1 MRVLVFD
8 TETTGLPKSKIIS
21 PDTLDQW
28 PHIVQFSY
36 IIYDTELMCMAEVF
50 DYVAK
55 MKQNVI
61 IPAESTAIHGITNV
75 ISEKVGIP
83 IEEILNEFFYY
94 IQTVDTIVGH
104 NVSFDVDMIKIE
116 LLRMIYSGKLSH
128 GKSMVCKQNLHY
140 ITNFKN
146 IRCTM
151 KESVNL
157 CKIPAIDR
165 FGKSYL
171 KYPKL
176 IELYKKLFDTEPN
189 NLHNALNDI
198 LVTLRCFIKI
208 NFKKDILNEKD
219 EKYSHLY
226 SRVFN

>member
-36 IIYDTELMCMAEVF
+36 IIYDTELMCMVEVF
-50 DYVAK
+50 DYIAK
-55 MKQNVI
+55 MKANVI

-75 ISEKVGIP
+75 ISEKIGIP

-104 NVSFDVDMIKIE
+104 NISFDVDMIKIE

-128 GKSMVCKQNLHY
+128 GKNMACKQNLHY

-157 CKIPAIDR
+157 CQIPAIDR

-171 KYPKL
+171 KYPRL

-226 SRVFN
+226 SGVFN

>member
-8 TETTGLPKSKIIS
+8 TETTGLPTSKIIN
-21 PDTLDQW
+21 PDTLHLW

-36 IIYDTELMCMAEVF
+36 IIYNTELMCIEEVF

-55 MKQNVI
+55 MKENVI
-61 IPAESTAIHGITNV
+61 IPPGSTAIHGITNI
-75 ISEKVGIP
+75 ISSKIGIP
-83 IEEILNEFFYY
+83 IEEILQEFFYY
-94 IQTVDTIVGH
+94 LQTVDVVLGH

-116 LLRMIYSGKLSH
+116 LLRMIYSAKLSNVEN
-128 GKSMVCKQNLHY
+128 MTCKQNLHY

-157 CKIPAIDR
+157 CQIPAIDR

-176 IELYKKLFDTEPN
+176 IELYKKLFETEPN

-208 NFKKDILNEKD
+208 NFKKDILHEKD

-226 SRVFN
+226 ARVFN